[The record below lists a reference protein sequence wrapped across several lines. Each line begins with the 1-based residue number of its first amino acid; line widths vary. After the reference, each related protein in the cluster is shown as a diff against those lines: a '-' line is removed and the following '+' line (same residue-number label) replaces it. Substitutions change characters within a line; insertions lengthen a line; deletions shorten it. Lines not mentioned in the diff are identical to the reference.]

1 MRFIAMVKA
10 TADSEAGVLPT
21 RQQLEEMGRFNEEMV
36 KAGVMLEGEGLKA
49 SSQGARIRFTKGKP
63 SVTDGP
69 FTEAKE
75 LVAGF
80 WLLQAKSKE
89 EAVQWI
95 SRAPFE
101 DAEVEIRPIFEA
113 EDFGDAL
120 TPEMREAEASLR
132 AQGARRS

>member
-10 TADSEAGVLPT
+10 SADSEAGVLPT